1 MVAFVRKIGSSGEF
15 TDIVLKFCDNLIW
28 GKEDLVQKGVGW
40 ALKDNMPS
48 ARKRVLD
55 YVKALRQK
63 GVSSVITLYAIR
75 DVKGKEGQE
84 VLKIK
89 QVGKRERAG

>member
-1 MVAFVRKIGSSGEF
+1 MH
-15 TDIVLKFCDNLIW
+15 
-28 GKEDLVQKGVGW
+28 
-40 ALKDNMPS
+40 
-48 ARKRVLD
+48 
-55 YVKALRQK
+55 ALRRK